1 MMKMKMKSLP
11 VSSSSSS
18 EFVLFGYQCRSPIQ
32 SHPLTEEEEEITS
45 SFVRS
50 AAIDCST
57 RCLDLPKPG
66 ILKLGRS
73 LFLSVSY
80 LFEYIDSFWILEFGF
95 GFEGIYKYKLC
106 RY

>member
-1 MMKMKMKSLP
+1 LVVVCEKKAKGG
-11 VSSSSSS
+11 
-18 EFVLFGYQCRSPIQ
+18 FGWFQ
-32 SHPLTEEEEEITS
+32 
-45 SFVRS
+45 
-50 AAIDCST
+50 DCST